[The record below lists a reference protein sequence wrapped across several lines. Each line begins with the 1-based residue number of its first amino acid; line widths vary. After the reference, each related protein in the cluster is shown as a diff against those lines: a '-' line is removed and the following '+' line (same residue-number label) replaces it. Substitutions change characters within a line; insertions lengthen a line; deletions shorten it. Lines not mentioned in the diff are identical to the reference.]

1 MEQRVE
7 TNNTSSSEASDN
19 HSDSASSSSS
29 GDVNK
34 GDTMPST
41 TSATEKNESIR
52 KILQDL
58 VRDLLLTFPE
68 LDEVLDPRLRV
79 IHEGEESVRADKAVE
94 SLVEYFNGVYPE
106 RFFDILYQNE
116 EMFANEETNLNFLP
130 SIDFRVLWKENI
142 SDKTKETLWKYL
154 QLILFSTVSNV
165 NNGETFGDTA
175 KLFEAI
181 NQDEFK
187 SKLEETMKGMQDLF
201 EKANGEE
208 GAKSNINLDEMP
220 NAEDIHNHVEKMMG
234 GKLGALAKEI
244 AEETAKDLNIDM
256 SDATSV
262 SDVFKNLMK
271 NPTKLMGMVKN
282 VGSKLDE
289 KIKSGDIKESELLQ
303 EASEM
308 MQNMKDM
315 PGFGN
320 IQEMMAKMG
329 GGKGGK
335 INTAAMHAHMQR
347 NIRLAQQKERLRTRA
362 NKNNAPEKEMSAE
375 ELQAAEEA
383 ALKAQRELLQM
394 IDDDENNLVFRPGE
408 GAQRSS
414 KRKKGK
420 KKKKKKKDKDKSS

>member
-7 TNNTSSSEASDN
+7 TNNTSSSEASDK

-29 GDVNK
+29 GDVNE
-34 GDTMPST
+34 GDTMPNT

-116 EMFANEETNLNFLP
+116 EMFANEEANLNFLP

-347 NIRLAQQKERLRTRA
+347 NIRLAQQKERLRSRA
-362 NKNNAPEKEMSAE
+362 NKNNASEKVMSAE

>member
-7 TNNTSSSEASDN
+7 TNNTTSDDSGSASAPDN
-19 HSDSASSSSS
+19 ASNNASASS
-29 GDVNK
+29 
-34 GDTMPST
+34 
-41 TSATEKNESIR
+41 EKKIESVR
-52 KILQDL
+52 KVLQDL
-58 VRDLLLTFPE
+58 VRDLLHTFPE
-68 LDEVLDPRLRV
+68 LNEALDPRLRV
-79 IHEGEESVRADKAVE
+79 IYDGEESLRADKAVE
-94 SLVEYFNGVYPE
+94 SLVEYFNTVYPE

-116 EMFANEETNLNFLP
+116 EMFENDSLNLNFLP
-130 SIDFRVLWKENI
+130 SVDFRVLWKENI
-142 SDKTKETLWKYL
+142 SESTKETLWKYL

-165 NNGETFGDTA
+165 DSGDSFGDTA

-187 SKLEETMKGMQDLF
+187 SKLEETMKGMQDMF
-201 EKANGEE
+201 EKAQGEGEE
-208 GAKSNINLDEMP
+208 RRSNINLDEMP

-244 AEETAKDLNIDM
+244 AEETARDLNIDM
-256 SDATSV
+256 TDASSV

-308 MQNMKDM
+308 MKNMRDM

-320 IQEMMAKMG
+320 IQEMLSKMG
-329 GGKGGK
+329 GMKGGK
-335 INTAAMHAHMQR
+335 VNTGAMQAHMER
-347 NIRLAQQKERLRTRA
+347 NIKLAQQKERIRAKVQA
-362 NKNNAPEKEMSAE
+362 NKNVVVEKQMSAE
-375 ELQAAEEA
+375 EMAAAEA
-383 ALKAQRELLQM
+383 AAEKARIELLQM
-394 IDDDENNLVFRPGE
+394 IDNDENNLVFRSGE
-408 GAQRSS
+408 GAVRSS

-420 KKKKKKKDKDKSS
+420 KKKKKKKSKDKSA

>member
-1 MEQRVE
+1 MNPNVNNGE
-7 TNNTSSSEASDN
+7 TEDL
-19 HSDSASSSSS
+19 
-29 GDVNK
+29 K
-34 GDTMPST
+34 QLM
-41 TSATEKNESIR
+41 
-52 KILQDL
+52 QDL

>member
-1 MEQRVE
+1 MEQSVE
-7 TNNTSSSEASDN
+7 TNNTTAETPESSQTQETT
-19 HSDSASSSSS
+19 
-29 GDVNK
+29 NK
-34 GDTMPST
+34 G
-41 TSATEKNESIR
+41 KNNSIR
-52 KILQDL
+52 KVLQDL

-68 LDEVLDPRLRV
+68 LNEAIDPRLRV
-79 IHEGEESVRADKAVE
+79 IYDGEESVRADKAVE
-94 SLVEYFNGVYPE
+94 SLVEYFNTVYPE

-116 EMFANEETNLNFLP
+116 EMFTNEEANLKFLP
-130 SIDFRVLWKENI
+130 NIDFKVLWRENI
-142 SDKTKETLWKYL
+142 SANTKDTLWKYL
-154 QLILFSTVSNV
+154 QLILFTTVSNV
-165 NNGETFGDTA
+165 DNGESFGDTA

-187 SKLEETMKGMQDLF
+187 SKLEETMKGMQEMF
-201 EKANGEE
+201 ENVEKDENGE
-208 GAKSNINLDEMP
+208 AKSNINLDEMP

-256 SDATSV
+256 TDASSV

-308 MQNMKDM
+308 MKNMKDM

-320 IQEMMAKMG
+320 IQEMLSKMG
-329 GGKGGK
+329 GSRGGK
-335 INTAAMHAHMQR
+335 VNTSAMQSHMQR
-347 NIRLAQQKERLRTRA
+347 NIRMAQQRERLRTKA
-362 NKNNAPEKEMSAE
+362 NKNVVVEKQMSSEELKLAE
-375 ELQAAEEA
+375 EVAE
-383 ALKAQRELLQM
+383 KARLELLQM
-394 IDDDENNLVFRPGE
+394 IDNDENNLVFKAGE
-408 GAQRSS
+408 GAVRSS

-420 KKKKKKKDKDKSS
+420 KKKKKKKDKEKSS

>member
-7 TNNTSSSEASDN
+7 TNNTTSDDSGSASAPDN
-19 HSDSASSSSS
+19 ASNNASASS
-29 GDVNK
+29 
-34 GDTMPST
+34 
-41 TSATEKNESIR
+41 EKKIESVR
-52 KILQDL
+52 KVLQDL
-58 VRDLLLTFPE
+58 VRDLLHTFPE
-68 LDEVLDPRLRV
+68 LNEALDPRLRV
-79 IHEGEESVRADKAVE
+79 IYDGEESLRADKAVE
-94 SLVEYFNGVYPE
+94 SLVEYFNTVYPE

-116 EMFANEETNLNFLP
+116 EMFENDSLNLNFLP
-130 SIDFRVLWKENI
+130 SVDFRVLWKENI
-142 SDKTKETLWKYL
+142 SESTKETLWKYL

-165 NNGETFGDTA
+165 DSGDSFGDTA

-187 SKLEETMKGMQDLF
+187 SKLEETMKGMQDMF
-201 EKANGEE
+201 EKAQGEGEE
-208 GAKSNINLDEMP
+208 RRSNINLDEMP

-244 AEETAKDLNIDM
+244 AEETARDLNIDM
-256 SDATSV
+256 TDASSV

-308 MQNMKDM
+308 MKNMRDM

-320 IQEMMAKMG
+320 IQEMLSKMG
-329 GGKGGK
+329 GMKGGK
-335 INTAAMHAHMQR
+335 VNTAAMQAHMER
-347 NIRLAQQKERLRTRA
+347 NIKLAQQKERIRAKVQA
-362 NKNNAPEKEMSAE
+362 NKNIVPEKQLSPQEMA
-375 ELQAAEEA
+375 AAEEA
-383 ALKAQRELLQM
+383 AEKARIELLQM
-394 IDDDENNLVFRPGE
+394 IDNDENNLVFRSGD
-408 GAQRSS
+408 GAVRSS

-420 KKKKKKKDKDKSS
+420 KKKKKKKSKDKSA

>member
-7 TNNTSSSEASDN
+7 TNNTSSSEASDK

-29 GDVNK
+29 GDVNE
-34 GDTMPST
+34 GDTMPNT

-94 SLVEYFNGVYPE
+94 SLIEYFNGVYPE

-116 EMFANEETNLNFLP
+116 EMFANEEANLNFLP

-187 SKLEETMKGMQDLF
+187 SKLEETMKDMQDLF

-362 NKNNAPEKEMSAE
+362 NKNNAPEKVMSAE

>member
-1 MEQRVE
+1 MEQSVE
-7 TNNTSSSEASDN
+7 TNNTTAETPESSQTQETT
-19 HSDSASSSSS
+19 
-29 GDVNK
+29 NK
-34 GDTMPST
+34 G
-41 TSATEKNESIR
+41 KNNSIR
-52 KILQDL
+52 KVLQDL

-68 LDEVLDPRLRV
+68 LSEAIDPRLRV
-79 IHEGEESVRADKAVE
+79 IYDGEESVRADKAVE
-94 SLVEYFNGVYPE
+94 SLVEYFNTVYPE

-116 EMFANEETNLNFLP
+116 EMFTNEEANLKFLP
-130 SIDFRVLWKENI
+130 NIDFKVLWRENI
-142 SDKTKETLWKYL
+142 SANTKDTLWKYL
-154 QLILFSTVSNV
+154 QLILFTTVSNV
-165 NNGETFGDTA
+165 DNGESFGDTA

-187 SKLEETMKGMQDLF
+187 SKLEETMKGMQEMF
-201 EKANGEE
+201 ENVEKDENGE
-208 GAKSNINLDEMP
+208 AKSNINLDEMP

-256 SDATSV
+256 TDASSV

-308 MQNMKDM
+308 MKNMKDM

-320 IQEMMAKMG
+320 IQEMLSKMG
-329 GGKGGK
+329 GSRGGK
-335 INTAAMHAHMQR
+335 VNTSAMQSHMQR
-347 NIRLAQQKERLRTRA
+347 NIRMAQQRERLRTKA
-362 NKNNAPEKEMSAE
+362 NKNVVVEKQMSSEELKLAE
-375 ELQAAEEA
+375 EVAE
-383 ALKAQRELLQM
+383 KARLELLQM
-394 IDDDENNLVFRPGE
+394 IDNDENNLVFKAGE
-408 GAQRSS
+408 GAVRSS

-420 KKKKKKKDKDKSS
+420 KKKKKKKDKEKSS

>member
-1 MEQRVE
+1 MEQSVE
-7 TNNTSSSEASDN
+7 TNNTTAETPESPQAQETT
-19 HSDSASSSSS
+19 
-29 GDVNK
+29 NK
-34 GDTMPST
+34 G
-41 TSATEKNESIR
+41 KNNSIR
-52 KILQDL
+52 KVLQDL

-68 LDEVLDPRLRV
+68 LNDAIDPRLRV
-79 IHEGEESVRADKAVE
+79 IYDGEESVRADKAVE
-94 SLVEYFNGVYPE
+94 SLTEYFNTVYPE

-116 EMFANEETNLNFLP
+116 EMFTNEEANLKFLP
-130 SIDFRVLWKENI
+130 NIDFKVLWKENI
-142 SDKTKETLWKYL
+142 SANTKDTLWKYL
-154 QLILFSTVSNV
+154 QLILFTTVSNV
-165 NNGETFGDTA
+165 DNGESFGDTA

-187 SKLEETMKGMQDLF
+187 SKLEETMKGMQEMF
-201 EKANGEE
+201 ENVEKDENGE
-208 GAKSNINLDEMP
+208 AKSNINLDEMP

-256 SDATSV
+256 TDASSV

-308 MQNMKDM
+308 MKNMKDM

-320 IQEMMAKMG
+320 IQEMLSKMG
-329 GGKGGK
+329 GSRGGK
-335 INTAAMHAHMQR
+335 VNTSAMQSHMQR
-347 NIRLAQQKERLRTRA
+347 NIKMAQQRERLRTKA
-362 NKNNAPEKEMSAE
+362 NKNVVVEKQMSSEELKLAE
-375 ELQAAEEA
+375 EVAE
-383 ALKAQRELLQM
+383 KARLELLQM
-394 IDDDENNLVFRPGE
+394 IDNDENNLVFKAGE
-408 GAQRSS
+408 GAVRSS

-420 KKKKKKKDKDKSS
+420 KKKKKKKDKEKSA

>member
-29 GDVNK
+29 GDVNQ

-116 EMFANEETNLNFLP
+116 EMFANEEANLNFLP

-362 NKNNAPEKEMSAE
+362 NKNNASEKEMSAE

>member
-1 MEQRVE
+1 MEQSVE
-7 TNNTSSSEASDN
+7 TNNTATETPESSQTQETT
-19 HSDSASSSSS
+19 
-29 GDVNK
+29 NK
-34 GDTMPST
+34 G
-41 TSATEKNESIR
+41 KNNSIR
-52 KILQDL
+52 KVLQDL

-68 LDEVLDPRLRV
+68 LNKAIDPRLRV
-79 IHEGEESVRADKAVE
+79 IYEGEESVRADKAVE
-94 SLVEYFNGVYPE
+94 SLTEYFNTVYPE

-116 EMFANEETNLNFLP
+116 EMFTNEEANLKFLP
-130 SIDFRVLWKENI
+130 NIDFKVLWKENI
-142 SDKTKETLWKYL
+142 SANTKDTLWKYL
-154 QLILFSTVSNV
+154 QLILFTTVSNV
-165 NNGETFGDTA
+165 DNGESFGDTA

-187 SKLEETMKGMQDLF
+187 SKLEETMKGMQEMF
-201 EKANGEE
+201 ENVEKDENGE
-208 GAKSNINLDEMP
+208 AKSNINLDEMP

-256 SDATSV
+256 TDASSV

-308 MQNMKDM
+308 MKNMKDM

-320 IQEMMAKMG
+320 IQEMLSKMG
-329 GGKGGK
+329 GGRGGK
-335 INTAAMHAHMQR
+335 VNTSAMQSHMQR
-347 NIRLAQQKERLRTRA
+347 NIRMAQQRERLRTKA
-362 NKNNAPEKEMSAE
+362 NKNIVVEKQMSSEELKTAE
-375 ELQAAEEA
+375 EVAE
-383 ALKAQRELLQM
+383 KARLELLQM
-394 IDDDENNLVFRPGE
+394 IDNDENNLVFKAGE
-408 GAQRSS
+408 GAVRSN

-420 KKKKKKKDKDKSS
+420 KKKKKKKDKEKSA